1 MITYF
6 QLFALFQ
13 KYLVNKTMKAAAF
26 KMTARDANRI
36 MKISWGF
43 FISMKGKKK
52 QLKKVSSLKF
62 FFYNK
67 I

>member
-1 MITYF
+1 
-6 QLFALFQ
+6 
-13 KYLVNKTMKAAAF
+13 MKAAAF

-52 QLKKVSSLKF
+52 KQLKKVSSLKF